1 MGIEVDNHLWVA
13 VAGASFARQVHD
25 YMAEGRGA
33 PDDADCDRMLEE
45 AETIADTAMEA
56 RMRASARRMKAGR

>member
-25 YMAEGRGA
+25 RIAEGHGP
-33 PDDADCDRMLEE
+33 PDGRLCDIYLDE
-45 AETIADTAMEA
+45 AEAIADIAMEA
-56 RMRASARRMKAGR
+56 RMRASARRAKAGR

>member
-33 PDDADCDRMLEE
+33 PDDDACDRMLEE
-45 AETIADTAMEA
+45 AESVADNAMEA
-56 RMRASARRMKAGR
+56 RLRASAIRQAGR

>member
-25 YMAEGRGA
+25 RIAAGYGPPNDRE
-33 PDDADCDRMLEE
+33 CDRILEE
-45 AETIADTAMEA
+45 AEAVADSAMEA
-56 RMRASARRMKAGR
+56 RMRESAKRMGRV